1 MPNAKGFAT
10 LREQYLQ
17 QSFPETYE
25 QLKASG
31 QLAEHL
37 EQVGSEAEEM
47 WHDLE
52 AQMSLSPDLPE
63 NYLERVAEL
72 ETIPEKVREMVT
84 RELIYVPPPRS

>member
-1 MPNAKGFAT
+1 MPNAQGFAK

-17 QSFPETYE
+17 QSFPQTYQ
-25 QLKASG
+25 QLKETG

-47 WHDLE
+47 WSDLK
-52 AQMSLSPDLPE
+52 AQMMTSPDLPE
-63 NYLERVAEL
+63 NYLERVQEL
-72 ETIPEKVREMVT
+72 ETIPEKVRELVT